1 MAKAKHFSG
10 SLIKSLRMPKYDS
23 SVVLTADNLACVRG
37 LQVVFAHL
45 NFTVACGKV
54 LHVSGANGAGK
65 SSLLRTICG
74 LLAPSTGTISLGDST
89 SVAANCHYLGH
100 ADGLKSTLTPS
111 ETIFY
116 ETRLWASGEPRSGKD
131 LLAFVGLRQ
140 QADQPVA
147 SLSAGQRRRLAL
159 TRLLGTPR
167 LVWLLDEPYTAL
179 DSAGRELVN
188 TLIRSQ
194 TEAGGLVVLAAHEA
208 VVLADQHL
216 DLSA

>member
-1 MAKAKHFSG
+1 
-10 SLIKSLRMPKYDS
+10 MPRYDS
-23 SVVLTADNLACVRG
+23 SVVLTANNLACVRG
-37 LQVVFAHL
+37 LQVVFADL
-45 NFTVACGKV
+45 NFAVACGKV
-54 LHVSGANGAGK
+54 LHVSGANGSGK

-74 LLAPSTGTISLGDST
+74 LLVPSTGTISLGDRT

-116 ETRLWASGEPRSGKD
+116 ETQLWASQGAGAGKD

-159 TRLLGTPR
+159 TRLLGAPR

-179 DSAGRELVN
+179 DSSGRELVD
-188 TLIRSQ
+188 TLIRRQ
-194 TEAGGLVVLAAHEA
+194 IEAGGLVVLAAHES
-208 VVLADQHL
+208 VVLADQVL